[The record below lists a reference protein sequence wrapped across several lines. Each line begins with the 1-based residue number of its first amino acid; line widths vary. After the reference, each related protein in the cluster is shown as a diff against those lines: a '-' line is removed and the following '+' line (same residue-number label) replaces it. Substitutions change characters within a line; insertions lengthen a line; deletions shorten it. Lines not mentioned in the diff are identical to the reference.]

1 MKKSKIPKSND
12 PVKILRMISRE
23 DEFERNGGGQW
34 VAKNRI
40 WKDKTKYD
48 RKKQK
53 KSLRDISNSF
63 SFYLLVRLKQII
75 FNAINLKSITFSFC
89 CCMSS
94 TNQIS
99 QLSLPYIIF
108 SCLFS

>member
-1 MKKSKIPKSND
+1 MFMKKSKIPKSND

-53 KSLRDISNSF
+53 KSLRDIF
-63 SFYLLVRLKQII
+63 Q
-75 FNAINLKSITFSFC
+75 T
-89 CCMSS
+89 
-94 TNQIS
+94 
-99 QLSLPYIIF
+99 
-108 SCLFS
+108 LFLFAY

>member
-34 VAKNRI
+34 VAKNRV

-48 RKKQK
+48 RKKAK
-53 KSLRDISNSF
+53 KEFEGF
-63 SFYLLVRLKQII
+63 SQ
-75 FNAINLKSITFSFC
+75 T
-89 CCMSS
+89 
-94 TNQIS
+94 
-99 QLSLPYIIF
+99 
-108 SCLFS
+108 LFLFIC